1 MDRAGPLWDLSHA
14 SDRLRRSA
22 AGSDTATRRPSMSH
36 RVRTVIGTIGILIGF
51 VVVIGFVVLTV
62 FYLHR

>member
-1 MDRAGPLWDLSHA
+1 M
-14 SDRLRRSA
+14 
-22 AGSDTATRRPSMSH
+22 TRRWLLTSALPARALRFAARQMSR
-36 RVRTVIGTIGILIGF
+36 RVRAVIGTIGILIGF

>member
-1 MDRAGPLWDLSHA
+1 
-14 SDRLRRSA
+14 
-22 AGSDTATRRPSMSH
+22 MSH